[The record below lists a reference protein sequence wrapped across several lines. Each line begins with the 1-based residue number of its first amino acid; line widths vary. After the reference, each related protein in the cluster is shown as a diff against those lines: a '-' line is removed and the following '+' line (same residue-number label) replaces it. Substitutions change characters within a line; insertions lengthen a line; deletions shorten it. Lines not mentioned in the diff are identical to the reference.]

1 MTRADDAVLRA
12 AAHPARAQDDNGQD
26 VGRPRTLRVGT
37 RQRRAV
43 VIVLVAALAGA
54 LFVAWRASQ
63 ATPFAQLPVATEP
76 GGAPPAAVTPWSG
89 SPEPGSP
96 EPGSP
101 DPVSLAPSRAVEIY
115 LPNSNPDL
123 VISTSVEALGGCR
136 SVIDPPRNGPDVGG
150 VFGCTDF
157 AQPGTSSPDLAVLAG
172 HSSKKL
178 DTAFNRLYQQGSALT
193 GQTVYVRTEDS
204 GDRWLAYR
212 IEHTDT
218 PQQDELPYL
227 TSVWGGDGSST
238 AGRLVLVTC
247 QQNDDGTPATANYVA
262 VAQFA
267 GVA

>member
-1 MTRADDAVLRA
+1 
-12 AAHPARAQDDNGQD
+12 
-26 VGRPRTLRVGT
+26 
-37 RQRRAV
+37 
-43 VIVLVAALAGA
+43 VA
-54 LFVAWRASQ
+54 F
-63 ATPFAQLPVATEP
+63 T
-76 GGAPPAAVTPWSG
+76 
-89 SPEPGSP
+89 
-96 EPGSP
+96 
-101 DPVSLAPSRAVEIY
+101 PSRAVQVYI
-115 LPNSNPDL
+115 PSSNPDL
-123 VISTSVEALGGCR
+123 VIDTSVEALGGCR
-136 SVIDPPRNGPDVGG
+136 SLIDPPRNGPHVGD

-172 HSSKKL
+172 HSSTNL
-178 DTAFNRLYQQGSALT
+178 DTAFNRLYRQGSALT

-212 IEHTDT
+212 VEHTDT

-247 QQNDDGTPATANYVA
+247 QQNEDGAPATANFVA